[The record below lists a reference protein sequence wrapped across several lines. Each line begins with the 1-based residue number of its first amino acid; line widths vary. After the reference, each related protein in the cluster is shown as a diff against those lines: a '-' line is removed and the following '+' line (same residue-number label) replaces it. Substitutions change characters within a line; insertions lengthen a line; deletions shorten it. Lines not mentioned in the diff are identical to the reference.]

1 MAISVSV
8 SKHGLLT
15 MRIDRD
21 GDSVVVR
28 ALGQLDIGTSKHLEE
43 ELRQALRCDASP
55 VVLDLGK
62 VDFIDSTGLRVLLW
76 RAEHSR
82 ANGDWLRIRN
92 GSAAVRKAVETSGVG
107 PLLPITA

>member
-62 VDFIDSTGLRVLLW
+62 VDFI
-76 RAEHSR
+76 E
-82 ANGDWLRIRN
+82 N
-92 GSAAVRKAVETSGVG
+92 GSMDRGIRKGWRVKTSTCLKASRVMAVYSQSFRAAAR
-107 PLLPITA
+107 